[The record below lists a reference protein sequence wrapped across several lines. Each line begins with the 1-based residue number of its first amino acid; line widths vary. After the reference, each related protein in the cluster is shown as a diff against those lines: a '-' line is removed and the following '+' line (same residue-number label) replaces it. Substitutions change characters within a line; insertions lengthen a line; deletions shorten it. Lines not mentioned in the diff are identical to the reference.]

1 MAESRYQNRVEILQ
15 GTLDQLILQPLFAVS
30 STVTASPKLSAPA
43 RANCF
48 QLRPSARKERL
59 ARFGARRNDPHSSLV
74 GRAPSD
80 FWPQGAADTLR
91 FRVTRFH
98 VQNYFCLFSVT

>member
-59 ARFGARRNDPHSSLV
+59 ARFKLV
-74 GRAPSD
+74 AMTRIHRLWGELP
-80 FWPQGAADTLR
+80 
-91 FRVTRFH
+91 VTW
-98 VQNYFCLFSVT
+98 